1 MARSLICTFRNAERM
16 IGSGFSS
23 VVLAASVAAVAAA
36 SATAT
41 SAAAPALADQSC
53 VDFKWDVS
61 QERALFAGSATPMAA
76 AADPKSAP
84 LLLLNHLYELKLAK
98 QEQVTFAVTPGKKSP
113 RDGSFGGLA
122 AFKIPMVG
130 SYRVAI
136 DMPFWIDVVSDGALV
151 AASDFQGQHGCS
163 SPHKIVQFDLL
174 GTRQFFLQLS
184 NAEPESVR
192 LTITA
197 TPARKL

>member
-1 MARSLICTFRNAERM
+1 MLKGGVCSM
-16 IGSGFSS
+16 
-23 VVLAASVAAVAAA
+23 VLA
-36 SATAT
+36 SAFAI
-41 SAAAPALADQSC
+41 AAPTLADEAC

-61 QERALFAGSATPMAA
+61 QERALFASSPTPLGAG
-76 AADPKSAP
+76 ADAKSAP
-84 LLLLNHLYELKLAK
+84 LLQLNHVYELKLVK
-98 QEQVTFAVTPGKKSP
+98 QEQVSFAVAPGKKSA
-113 RDGSFGGLA
+113 RDGSYGGVV
-122 AFKIPMVG
+122 AFKVPASG

-151 AASDFQGQHGCS
+151 AATDFQGQHGCS

-174 GTRQFFLQLS
+174 GTRPFYLQLS
-184 NAEPESVR
+184 NAAPDSVR

>member
-1 MARSLICTFRNAERM
+1 MARSRIYTYRSASKMLRGVC
-16 IGSGFSS
+16 GSI
-23 VVLAASVAAVAAA
+23 LL
-36 SATAT
+36 ATAF
-41 SAAAPALADQSC
+41 AVVAPALADEAC

-61 QERALFAGSATPMAA
+61 PERALFAGPATPVAA

-84 LLLLNHLYELKLAK
+84 VLLLNHLYELKLAK
-98 QEQVTFAVTPGKKSP
+98 QEQVSFAVTPGKKSP
-113 RDGSFGGLA
+113 REGSYGGLVT
-122 AFKIPMVG
+122 FKIPASG

-151 AASDFQGQHGCS
+151 AANDFQGQHGCR

-174 GTRQFFLQLS
+174 GTRPFFLQLS
-184 NAEPESVR
+184 NAAPDSVR

>member
-1 MARSLICTFRNAERM
+1 MARSLICTFRSASKMLKRAV
-16 IGSGFSS
+16 SS
-23 VVLAASVAAVAAA
+23 IVLATAFCAAL
-36 SATAT
+36 
-41 SAAAPALADQSC
+41 PALADDAC
-53 VDFKWDVS
+53 VDFKWDVT
-61 QERALFAGSATPMAA
+61 QERALFAGSATPLAA

-84 LLLLNHLYELKLAK
+84 VLLLNHLYELKLSK
-98 QEQVTFAVTPGKKSP
+98 QEQVSFAVTPGKKSP
-113 RDGSFGGLA
+113 RDGSHGGLVG
-122 AFKIPMVG
+122 FKIPASG

-151 AASDFQGQHGCS
+151 AATDFQGQHGCS

-174 GTRQFFLQLS
+174 GTRPFFLQLS
-184 NAEPESVR
+184 NAAPESVR

>member
-1 MARSLICTFRNAERM
+1 MARSLICTCQS
-16 IGSGFSS
+16 GSRVLRS
-23 VVLAASVAAVAAA
+23 VCGSIVLA
-36 SATAT
+36 TAFA
-41 SAAAPALADQSC
+41 AAAPALADDSC

-61 QERALFAGSATPMAA
+61 QERALFAGSATPLAA

-84 LLLLNHLYELKLAK
+84 VLLLNHLYELKLVK
-98 QEQVTFAVTPGKKSP
+98 QEQVSFAVTPGKKSP
-113 RDGSFGGLA
+113 REGSHGGLVS
-122 AFKIPMVG
+122 FKIPARG

-136 DMPFWIDVVSDGALV
+136 DMPFWIDVVADGALV
-151 AASDFQGQHGCS
+151 EANDFQGQHGCS

-174 GTRQFFLQLS
+174 GTRPFFLQLS
-184 NAEPESVR
+184 NAAPDSVR

>member
-1 MARSLICTFRNAERM
+1 MLKRAV
-16 IGSGFSS
+16 SS
-23 VVLAASVAAVAAA
+23 IVLATAFCAAL
-36 SATAT
+36 
-41 SAAAPALADQSC
+41 PALADDAC
-53 VDFKWDVS
+53 VDFKWDVT
-61 QERALFAGSATPMAA
+61 QERALFAGSATPLAA

-84 LLLLNHLYELKLAK
+84 VLLLNHLYELKLSK
-98 QEQVTFAVTPGKKSP
+98 QEQVSFAVTPGKKSP
-113 RDGSFGGLA
+113 RDGSHGGLVR
-122 AFKIPMVG
+122 FKIPASG

-151 AASDFQGQHGCS
+151 AATDFQGQHGCS

-174 GTRQFFLQLS
+174 GTRPFFLQLS
-184 NAEPESVR
+184 NAAPESVR